1 MEDDLT
7 QERSIWGP
15 MCADDDVV
23 RWELDPTEGP
33 CRMRKRML
41 PDPNFYRH
49 YLAISRCVRAG
60 SADAEGGAAKR
71 RGFVAPQSLGARFC
85 YRRRRLLR
93 GPEHPKKSDG
103 LSPVPVP
110 APPVAESPLT
120 ETPDEGLPFSEG
132 EFISLPSIV
141 LFFVALINFFF

>member
-49 YLAISRCVRAG
+49 YPVIRRSNRDG
-60 SADAEGGAAKR
+60 NEGTDVSSVTEVFTLIWGI
-71 RGFVAPQSLGARFC
+71 GECSGGGVNRF
-85 YRRRRLLR
+85 
-93 GPEHPKKSDG
+93 
-103 LSPVPVP
+103 
-110 APPVAESPLT
+110 
-120 ETPDEGLPFSEG
+120 
-132 EFISLPSIV
+132 
-141 LFFVALINFFF
+141 